1 LVRFAN
7 QTKKPLPEG
16 DGAVGC
22 DLEAALLACAAG
34 DEAGLRDIYEREAP
48 RLLVVAY
55 RIVGR
60 RDLAEDVV
68 QDAFLQIW
76 EKARSFDPERGSARG
91 WIHSVVRNR
100 ARKLRRPRL
109 RHYATDDQILLAI
122 FGDVDSAQDSTP
134 RLPEECALRRHLAKL
149 DPRKRAS
156 LILAYVDGCT
166 HREIAEQLGVPIGTA
181 KAWIRRS
188 LVALRAGLAGA

>member
-1 LVRFAN
+1 V
-7 QTKKPLPEG
+7 
-16 DGAVGC
+16 AVSR
-22 DLEAALLACAAG
+22 DLEAALLACAAR
-34 DEAGLRDIYEREAP
+34 DENGLRDIYEQEAP
-48 RLLVVAY
+48 RLLAVAD

-76 EKARSFDPERGSARG
+76 KQARTFDPNRGSARG

-100 ARKLRRPRL
+100 ARKLRRAQCRQDAIDGPG
-109 RHYATDDQILLAI
+109 LLEI
-122 FGDVDSAQDSTP
+122 FDALDSTKDSS
-134 RLPEECALRRHLAKL
+134 RDICEECALRRHLARL

-156 LILAYVDGCT
+156 LLLSYVDGCT
-166 HREIAEQLGVPIGTA
+166 HREVADELGVPIGTA

-188 LVALRAGLAGA
+188 LIELRAQV

>member
-1 LVRFAN
+1 M
-7 QTKKPLPEG
+7 
-16 DGAVGC
+16 GC

-34 DEAGLRDIYEREAP
+34 DEAGLRNIYEREAP

-76 EKARSFDPERGSARG
+76 EKASTFDADRGSARG

-100 ARKLRRPRL
+100 ARRLRRSRF
-109 RHYATDDQILLAI
+109 RQFAVDDQVLLAI
-122 FGDVDSAQDSTP
+122 FDVMDSTKDS
-134 RLPEECALRRHLAKL
+134 RLPEECALRRLLAKL
-149 DPRKRAS
+149 DPKKRAS

-181 KAWIRRS
+181 KAWVRRS
-188 LVALRAGLAGA
+188 LRALRADLAGA